1 MPVTGGSAKK
11 KDRIL
16 LQYLTAQKL
25 LVSTARILLSHVDS
39 PYPIFYI
46 VTINLTTLMKSNLIT
61 KHSLLSTI
69 VRRCNKH
76 GVTSARGCVITILVC
91 PDERWALET
100 CREWKINKN
109 IFKEISA
116 SGWLFDRNEN
126 NFIHLIIFIF
136 HFVKHF
142 TTKFKPLFVTIA
154 QSLYQL

>member
-16 LQYLTAQKL
+16 SQNLTAQKR
-25 LVSTARILLSHVDS
+25 LVSTARVLLSHVDS

-46 VTINLTTLMKSNLIT
+46 VTINLTTLVKSSLIT
-61 KHSLLSTI
+61 KH
-69 VRRCNKH
+69 
-76 GVTSARGCVITILVC
+76 
-91 PDERWALET
+91 
-100 CREWKINKN
+100 
-109 IFKEISA
+109 
-116 SGWLFDRNEN
+116 

-142 TTKFKPLFVTIA
+142 TTKFKPFFVTIA